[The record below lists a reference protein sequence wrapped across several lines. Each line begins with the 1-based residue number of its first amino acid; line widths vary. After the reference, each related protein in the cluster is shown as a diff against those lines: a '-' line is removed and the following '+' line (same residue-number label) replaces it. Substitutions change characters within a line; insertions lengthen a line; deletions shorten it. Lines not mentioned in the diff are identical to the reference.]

1 MFKRLA
7 LKFLNLYFTNKFV
20 RFFVS
25 ISEGLISAY
34 NIIFHLSL
42 IYFVYNYD
50 VISSSVKVIW
60 LFCFVGAW
68 ASLYFSFDRT
78 LYPKFINRL
87 YIWANYGDVNN
98 LIKNYS
104 IVPKDSEDE

>member
-1 MFKRLA
+1 MLKRLA
-7 LKFLNLYFTNKFV
+7 LKFLNLYFSNKFV

-25 ISEGLISAY
+25 ISEGLISAF

-50 VISSSVKVIW
+50 FISSSVKVIW

-68 ASLYFSFDRT
+68 LH
-78 LYPKFINRL
+78 FIFLLTEHCIQNL
-87 YIWANYGDVNN
+87 LTACIYGQITVM
-98 LIKNYS
+98 
-104 IVPKDSEDE
+104 